1 MADTQGQPSPQD
13 GQGNDGPKYVTAEEL
28 NKAITARF
36 TDHQKKLE
44 KHLESFSGALTGKL
58 EELLKAAVP
67 APAPTST
74 AETPKP
80 ADADSPA
87 LRGMMKQL
95 EELKRDNLKIQQER
109 DAERTRAKDATLRQ
123 QLSDALIK
131 NGVDATRVK
140 HAVGILVDSE
150 KRVRFEEDGDSIVFK
165 DNDNTD
171 VDLLTGIKSWVKSDD
186 GKFYLPPRGVNGSG
200 DRGAGRA
207 PNVTN
212 TSKTVNAES
221 LGNLILDEFGMKA

>member
-1 MADTQGQPSPQD
+1 MADPQGNPSPQD

-44 KHLESFSGALTGKL
+44 KHLETFSGTLTGKL
-58 EELLKAAVP
+58 EELLKSVP
-67 APAPTST
+67 APKST
-74 AETPKP
+74 DTADPPKS
-80 ADADSPA
+80 ASESPEFKG
-87 LRGMMKQL
+87 LMKQM
-95 EELKRDNLKIQQER
+95 EEIKRENLKIQQER
-109 DAERTRAKDATLRQ
+109 DAERTKSKDATLRQ

-131 NGVDATRVK
+131 NGVDANRVK

-150 KRVRFEEDGDSIVFK
+150 KRVRFEEDGESIVFK
-165 DNDNTD
+165 DDDNTD
-171 VDLLTGIKSWVKSDD
+171 VDLTTGIKSWVKSDD

-207 PNVTN
+207 PNIRN
-212 TSKTVNAES
+212 DSKAPTAES
-221 LGNLILDEFGMKA
+221 LGMALLEEFGMKV

>member
-1 MADTQGQPSPQD
+1 MADSQGNVPPE
-13 GQGNDGPKYVTAEEL
+13 GTQGNDGPKFVTAEEL

-44 KHLESFSGALTGKL
+44 KHLESFSGTLTGKL

-67 APAPTST
+67 APKST
-74 AETPKP
+74 DAADPPK
-80 ADADSPA
+80 ADTDSPA

-95 EELKRDNLKIQQER
+95 EELKRDNAKIQQER

-131 NGVDATRVK
+131 NGVDASRVK
-140 HAVGILVDSE
+140 HAVGILIDSE

-207 PNVTN
+207 PSTSNN
-212 TSKTVNAES
+212 SKTVNAES
-221 LGNLILDEFGMKA
+221 LGNLLLEEFGVKA